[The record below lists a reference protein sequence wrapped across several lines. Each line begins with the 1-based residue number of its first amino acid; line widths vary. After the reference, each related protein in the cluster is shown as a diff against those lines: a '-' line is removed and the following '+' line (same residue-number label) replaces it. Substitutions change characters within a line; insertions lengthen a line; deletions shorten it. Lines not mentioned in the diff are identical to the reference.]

1 MDQWGAHPDETTP
14 DLVRLVRQPRPPAC
28 QTGRMPAE
36 PSAPRPA
43 SPAALPRPPEQP
55 RAVFVYGT
63 LMPGER
69 YEAVAQAAGEALS
82 RERATLSGHL
92 LYDLRPEGY
101 PALVAGGNR
110 TVHGWILMYSAEQW
124 PAALAHLDDLEGLHL
139 TPPLYAR
146 TLAQGQTQ
154 AGLQTV
160 WVYLYAR
167 LERLEQPG
175 CVAVLS
181 GDWTAVADRH
191 VEAPWPGEETRPESP
206 A

>member
-1 MDQWGAHPDETTP
+1 MNADQ
-14 DLVRLVRQPRPPAC
+14 LL
-28 QTGRMPAE
+28 
-36 PSAPRPA
+36 
-43 SPAALPRPPEQP
+43 QP

-69 YEAVAQAAGEALS
+69 YEAVAQAAGTPLS
-82 RERATLSGHL
+82 RERATLANHL

-101 PALVAGGNR
+101 PALVAGGSGTDQGR
-110 TVHGWILMYSAEQW
+110 AEATTAHGWILTYSAEQW
-124 PAALAHLDDLEGLHL
+124 PAALLHLDDLEGLHL

-167 LERLEQPG
+167 LKRLEQPG
-175 CVAVLS
+175 CVAVPS

-191 VEAPWPGEETRPESP
+191 VATPWPGEEAAPDAP